1 MLASLETF
9 ISRPVADLG
18 EQVDVSIM
26 SAADILMNAEG
37 VLAGACDTLI
47 NGVTA
52 VGSRRR
58 HGRSASMSAAR
69 GRVPGDIP
77 WLPAGR
83 AGASGMNVL
92 RRQRGGDIAT
102 MFDMEEDIFN
112 V

>member
-26 SAADILMNAEG
+26 SADILMNAEG

-58 HGRSASMSAAR
+58 HGRSTSMSAAR

>member
-1 MLASLETF
+1 
-9 ISRPVADLG
+9 
-18 EQVDVSIM
+18 
-26 SAADILMNAEG
+26 
-37 VLAGACDTLI
+37 
-47 NGVTA
+47 
-52 VGSRRR
+52 
-58 HGRSASMSAAR
+58 MSAAR